1 MDPEGAKARPMNQNE
16 TAVEIV
22 REAILQGLS
31 IATTVASELRGFGL
45 DDVEREWALEFTLA
59 KAAVLSVRAE
69 GLTDAALKT
78 ALVREIEL
86 FVNRRATLDPTIH
99 FGFESYGRIVRE
111 NAVPSVEFA
120 HAMGSLFRQRLDKT
134 LLALPTAAMIRP
146 TDNERLVSS
155 SIAADYCWPLE
166 NPTEA
171 SVFGTPT
178 EVEPSP

>member
-1 MDPEGAKARPMNQNE
+1 MNQKE
-16 TAVEIV
+16 TALEIV
-22 REAILQGLS
+22 REAMLQGLS

-59 KAAVLSVRAE
+59 KSAVLSVRAE

-86 FVNRRATLDPTIH
+86 FVSRRATLDPTIP
-99 FGFESYGRIVRE
+99 FGFQSYGRIVRG
-111 NAVPSVEFA
+111 NGVPSVEFA
-120 HAMGSLFRQRLDKT
+120 HAIGSLFRQRLNKT
-134 LLALPTAAMIRP
+134 LLALPTAGMIRP
-146 TDNERLVSS
+146 TDTECLVSS

-171 SVFGTPT
+171 AVF
-178 EVEPSP
+178 

>member
-1 MDPEGAKARPMNQNE
+1 MNQKE
-16 TAVEIV
+16 TALEIV

-31 IATTVASELRGFGL
+31 IATTVASELSGFGL

-59 KAAVLSVRAE
+59 KLAILSVRAE

-86 FVNRRATLDPTIH
+86 FVSRRATLDPTIP
-99 FGFESYGRIVRE
+99 FGFQSYGRIVRG
-111 NAVPSVEFA
+111 NGVPSVEFA
-120 HAMGSLFRQRLDKT
+120 HAIGSLFRQRLNKT
-134 LLALPTAAMIRP
+134 LLALPTAGMIRP
-146 TDNERLVSS
+146 TDTECLVSS

-171 SVFGTPT
+171 AVF
-178 EVEPSP
+178 